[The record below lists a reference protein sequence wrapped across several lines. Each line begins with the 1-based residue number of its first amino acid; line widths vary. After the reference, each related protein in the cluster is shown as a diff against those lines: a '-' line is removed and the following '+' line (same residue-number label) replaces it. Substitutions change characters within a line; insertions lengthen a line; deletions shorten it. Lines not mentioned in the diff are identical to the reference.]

1 MKEHSLLSYNA
12 QVCIPAD
19 VYERVNR
26 LLAIDSL
33 EDMSDEELLLNGA
46 NTNYCEG
53 IFAVEFA
60 DGSSL
65 NFDLCSGTSNYF
77 DDVVWTSAD
86 GSHDVVLDCEYE
98 LDDIE
103 FEYEGALYS
112 VHIMKG

>member
-1 MKEHSLLSYNA
+1 MKERSLLNYNA
-12 QVCIPAD
+12 QVCIPTD

-33 EDMSDEELLLNGA
+33 EDMSDEELLLHGA

-77 DDVVWTSAD
+77 DDVVGQVQTVRMMWLLIANTNLMILSLSMKAH
-86 GSHDVVLDCEYE
+86 S
-98 LDDIE
+98 I
-103 FEYEGALYS
+103 LY
-112 VHIMKG
+112 IF

>member
-1 MKEHSLLSYNA
+1 MKERLLTCDV

-26 LLAIDSL
+26 LLSIDSL
-33 EDMSDEELLLNGA
+33 EDMSDDELLSNGA
-46 NTNYCEG
+46 NTNHCEG

-65 NFDLCSGTSNYF
+65 NFDLCSGTHNYF
-77 DDVVWTSAD
+77 DDVVWTSGD
-86 GSHDVVLDCEYE
+86 GSHDVVLDCAYE

-103 FEYEGALYS
+103 FEHEGTVY
-112 VHIMKG
+112 VVRIVKE